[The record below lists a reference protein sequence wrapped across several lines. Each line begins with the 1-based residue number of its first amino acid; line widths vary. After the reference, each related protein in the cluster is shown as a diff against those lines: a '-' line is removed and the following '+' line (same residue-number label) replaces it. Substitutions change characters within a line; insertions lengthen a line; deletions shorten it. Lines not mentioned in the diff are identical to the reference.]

1 MRQEVLH
8 ELVVRVQDERLAF
21 LLAEIHILHA
31 VLLHHLLHPAGLLRQ
46 QQHRAHILIAELF
59 DLDCDIVALQHLLE
73 EAGKSGD
80 TAYIVANHMAMM
92 TVYDRLLDAIREK
105 APSGND
111 NNVDETAGSD
121 DDDEVLEF
129 DAVGDEE
136 GGVV

>member
-1 MRQEVLH
+1 MKG
-8 ELVVRVQDERLAF
+8 ELDV
-21 LLAEIHILHA
+21 
-31 VLLHHLLHPAGLLRQ
+31 
-46 QQHRAHILIAELF
+46 
-59 DLDCDIVALQHLLE
+59 
-73 EAGKSGD
+73 
-80 TAYIVANHMAMM
+80 
-92 TVYDRLLDAIREK
+92 LLDAIREK